1 VLYPTAAMVLRG
13 PPSAVLVSSGLLKPW
28 ATVLLV
34 LWLSCTADG
43 GACDANVMCY
53 ECSSW
58 THTLCADPFNFTL
71 PQEKQPP
78 VVECDGCCVK
88 LVQNLGTPY
97 ASIRRT
103 CTEKLQINL
112 FVVDHVCM
120 MEGGGRGHM
129 CFCEEDLCNAS
140 RTLTSF
146 PFLSLLIPTLITT
159 FITSQVLR

>member
-1 VLYPTAAMVLRG
+1 MVLLLL
-13 PPSAVLVSSGLLKPW
+13 PKPNLMSSSSWGLRPW
-28 ATVLLV
+28 ATAILV

-71 PQEKQPP
+71 ATEKLPP

-112 FVVDHVCM
+112 FMVDHVCM

-140 RTLTSF
+140 HTLTSF
-146 PFLSLLIPTLITT
+146 PLLTLLIPTLITT
-159 FITSQVLR
+159 FVTSQVLR